1 METLQ
6 VHSQRTL
13 ASLALL
19 CHGYPHISQIERSQ
33 CLCLESTPIRP
44 TFRYGVPQGSVL
56 CPALFSDYSSPV
68 ASLIRSFNI
77 IAHCY
82 ADDTQLYVPF
92 TPGIDEEEVWNKL
105 EDCIDA
111 LRMWMNKNRLK
122 LNDKKTEF
130 IIFGTSTGLKKVAT
144 TTIRVGQ
151 EAISACD
158 KVRNIGAMFD
168 SEMKMDTQVNTMCK
182 SAWFHLYTIGKI
194 RSYLSDDQTKSVVHA
209 YVTPKLDGNNAL
221 LVGPRRDYLIDK
233 LQLVQN
239 AAAKIITKSKKFDL
253 VTPLLRQLHW
263 LPISKRITFKVLLL
277 VYKSLNDM
285 GPIYLRDLLIYYKPK
300 REGLR
305 HDPLSLE
312 VPGTELVTYGDRTFR
327 IVAAKAWNQLSKNIR
342 TAKTVDRFKADLK
355 THLFV
360 L

>member
-1 METLQ
+1 M
-6 VHSQRTL
+6 
-13 ASLALL
+13 
-19 CHGYPHISQIERSQ
+19 
-33 CLCLESTPIRP
+33 
-44 TFRYGVPQGSVL
+44 
-56 CPALFSDYSSPV
+56 
-68 ASLIRSFNI
+68 IRSFNI

-92 TPGIDEEEVWNKL
+92 TPGVDEEEVRNKL

-111 LRMWMNKNRLK
+111 LRVWMNKNRLK

-209 YVTPKLDGNNAL
+209 YVTSKLDGNNAL
-221 LVGPRRDYLIDK
+221 LIGPRRDYLIDK

-239 AAAKIITKSKKFDL
+239 AAAKIITKSKKFDR

-285 GPIYLRDLLIYYKPK
+285 GPVYLRDLLIYYKPK

-327 IVAAKAWNQLSKNIR
+327 VVAAKAWNQLPKNIR